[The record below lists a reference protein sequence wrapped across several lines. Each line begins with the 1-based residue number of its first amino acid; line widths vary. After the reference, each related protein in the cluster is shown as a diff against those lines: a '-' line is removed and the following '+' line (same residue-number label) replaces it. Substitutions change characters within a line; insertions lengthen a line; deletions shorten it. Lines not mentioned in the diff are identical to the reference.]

1 MKSKQTKSNKRWY
14 LIFSFISA
22 ILWLAPVAIFLF
34 LAVMEGTL
42 MYQKVAL
49 SLTVLCVVIMTIVA
63 LTSKVALRS
72 RLWILLIGIYICL
85 QEIMVP
91 IIIFACCQ
99 VADELI
105 VSPLKTRYK
114 RKYQINKEIDGRL

>member
-1 MKSKQTKSNKRWY
+1 MKSKQTKSNKKWY

-49 SLTVLCVVIMTIVA
+49 SLTVLCVIIMTIVA
-63 LTSKVALRS
+63 ITSKVALRS

-105 VSPLKTRYK
+105 VSPLKARYK